1 MVVTKTRN
9 INQINYLHVTTGHFN
24 NNKISVVRETTAA
37 TAEIVINN
45 LSQYTNT
52 PINQPILE
60 PIPVQPI
67 QNNINNNQQVI
78 NTIIPNFNNNI
89 ENDVN
94 NNINSI
100 VTKIDA
106 PCDLDDEDLKI
117 LLDNFISPYMDVGP
131 YKLPVM
137 SHITTYMNKINEK
150 IPNCP
155 RDQNP
160 RIYIYKNILDLLVR
174 GRSMYFYDLELEATN
189 TNLRNKISEL
199 QNLVY
204 QYSSELALC
213 NGEQDGFVLGGSM
226 GIKLVKPKNLIYAQA
241 LLNINLA
248 WYIYLYN
255 TKKIEY
261 EKYEG
266 VVQYIQEKGK
276 QQAYDELI
284 VLLDEKFRDIEEEIS
299 NENNEV
305 INTTGPAVNID
316 GQAVVPNNN
325 KDDCECPDPE
335 QVIENY
341 FNPDNYL
348 HNENLGRA
356 LLLQGSL
363 SISITEKF
371 ELMRQALNAQTN
383 NSFENDCH

>member
-1 MVVTKTRN
+1 MVSSKTRN

-24 NNKISVVRETTAA
+24 NNTISVVRETTAA

-52 PINQPILE
+52 PINQPFLE

-67 QNNINNNQQVI
+67 QNNINNNQQII
-78 NTIIPNFNNNI
+78 NTVIPNFNNNV

-100 VTKIDA
+100 ITKIDA
-106 PCDLDDEDLKI
+106 PCDLEDEELKI
-117 LLDNFISPYMDVGP
+117 LLNDFMNPYLEVGP
-131 YKLPVM
+131 YKLPTM
-137 SHITTYMNKINEK
+137 TTISSYMNKINEK

-155 RDQNP
+155 QEDNP
-160 RIYIYKNILDLLVR
+160 RLYIYKNILDLLVR

-189 TNLRNKISEL
+189 SNLRNKISEL

-213 NGEQDGFVLGGSM
+213 NGDQDGFVLGGSM

-276 QQAYDELI
+276 EEAYNELI

-305 INTTGPAVNID
+305 INTTGPAINI
-316 GQAVVPNNN
+316 GGEAIVPNNN
-325 KDDCECPDPE
+325 NNNCECPDPQE
-335 QVIENY
+335 ILDQY

-348 HNENLGRA
+348 HNDNLGRA

-383 NSFENDCH
+383 NSFEKNCQ